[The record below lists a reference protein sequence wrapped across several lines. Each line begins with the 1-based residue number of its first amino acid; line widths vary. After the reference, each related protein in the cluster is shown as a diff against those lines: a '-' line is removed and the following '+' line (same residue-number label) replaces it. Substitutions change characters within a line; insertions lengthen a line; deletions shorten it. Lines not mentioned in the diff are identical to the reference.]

1 MLADGSIRYEVAVRD
16 GEDGEG
22 NRRGFPSKKE
32 AKLYERLAR
41 DCGFETKMVV
51 LDPAAAV
58 VADPERRKQAKELA
72 LLGGGAALAYG
83 ALRLGGV
90 SSVSKLVAPSVAGS
104 SAPVTSPTPST
115 PSDPAAGNNLVA
127 PSVLVDPAGAPPG
140 SIWYRADIGLLRYE
154 SGLFGT
160 LSVAVMDPVYGT
172 LWAQPTEENIFEAP
186 ILVLGLAKYD
196 ILSMTEGGLGIVPNN
211 DFAVTTFNNVLD
223 DTYGNMKAYGTMT
236 ASSYYGELGTA
247 TLATYPFLFGV
258 FAPGQVLYFD
268 GSDWVNEALSSVA
281 VTSLSAGNGISLS
294 GSTGAVTVSAKLDG
308 TTLSLGSSGLSINLG
323 NANSWSAT
331 QTFTNLYPGIEMLGP
346 VSGPASTSSE
356 IAFLGWSGSASIG
369 VNLFADST
377 GSFKVG
383 QQGSPY
389 NTLLTVD
396 QSGNLNATGTV
407 TGSSFY
413 GELDTA
419 TLDSVAFSFTSL
431 TSGQVLYYNGS
442 DWINKTLSG
451 GGVSSLNGLTGA
463 VTLTTPNST
472 LSIGTS
478 GSDVTLDIN
487 LGNANSWS
495 ATQTF
500 GNYIS
505 IGGASLDVSSLSS
518 NEFLYY
524 NGSNWVNS
532 AELDVFELDGVAFSF
547 GSLTSGQVLYY
558 NGSNWINKTMGA
570 GGVTS
575 LNGLTGALTITT
587 PNSTLSVGTS
597 GSDVTIDINL
607 SNANTWAAA
616 QTFTKNDLL
625 LLGTGVGATTL
636 NSGLT
641 GGSSNTLTLPT
652 TPSDTLAALGTA
664 QEWTAA
670 QTFDSSDLL
679 VFNPAKTFKYT
690 IVASAIGG
698 NYNLTLPPIT
708 GNDTL
713 AALATAESWTATQ
726 TFGTNISFM
735 GAQLSG
741 STVANGLLY
750 YNGSNWI
757 AQALANGNGI
767 TVSGTTITAVIN
779 GTTLSLGAS
788 GLSLNLSNAN
798 LWSAVQTFGNNISF
812 GGATLNVTSLT
823 TGNILQYNGT
833 NWVNV
838 TAASIA
844 VVSSVSNS
852 DGSLSIS
859 PTTGAVVASLNVGNA
874 NTWTAVQ
881 TFGNNIS
888 IGGAQL
894 SVSGLAS
901 GNVLQYN
908 GSNWVNATV
917 ASLAVAWSSLAN
929 PTAALA
935 LTMGATYTTAFTL
948 QQTSGTGFTWTSSTL
963 TTGVLAAFASTGTAL
978 SGTVSLVT
986 IASTGANSN
995 TAVTA
1000 QGLNISVANTN
1011 ATSGTNV
1018 ALYLAASGAT
1028 TANTALELHAGQI
1041 LSDAAQVWA
1050 LKSNTASA
1058 LQITDGTNGYIT
1070 VNTQTATSGIN
1081 GVLIGVT
1088 NPTLVAAAGI
1098 GFWTFSVGATTVTL
1112 TGSTGVTNLYGIE
1125 AMFARPT
1132 ITDTSSVTVGIAS
1145 TVYIAGAPATG
1156 GSVTITNPYALYV
1169 SAGATY
1175 FGGNLAFNGT
1185 SLNIGTA
1192 SAYPATIY
1200 ANSLTLEGTPSIVW
1214 SGTSGNIGS
1223 SSNYP
1228 AIVYTNSVTFEGA
1241 TAALSGTYEI
1251 AGTPTVYSSLAWNGT
1266 SLNFGTSSNYPANL
1280 YGNLFTFEGSSAGLA
1295 GTYNIGGTPTLTA
1308 TLTFSAAQIF
1318 AAKANT
1324 ALAFKLTDGTNAYYT
1339 LNDQTGTVSTVTH
1352 TFNVGSAIT
1361 VSLAAGSTFSMVSL
1375 GNFTYTDSATTTV
1388 TALNGM
1394 MLNVGTPTI
1403 NQSGGAVTV
1412 TTASSVYIAAAPA
1425 AGGSVT
1431 ITNAY
1436 SLYVAGGTS
1445 YFGGNL
1451 TFNGTS
1457 LAIGT
1462 ASAYPGTIYGNT
1474 ITLEGTPAINFSG
1487 TSGTIGSAAA
1497 YPGTIYTGGITFEV
1511 GGLSGTYSI
1520 GGTATVTGTL
1530 TFSGNS
1536 PMTFT
1541 GSGVSNTVPSN
1552 VAWGFTLFTAGG
1564 QYFGLNTQ
1572 TGTDNTYNFL
1582 FQLGDTISYASAA
1595 GSSHYL
1601 VELAGLSLTL
1611 TGGTG
1616 VTALQGL
1623 ELYVGQPAVT
1633 SSSATT
1639 VTTASTLYIAGAP
1652 SAQGS
1657 VSITNKYA
1665 IYVDAGTSYFPN
1677 IMISVSGN
1685 IYMGGSA
1692 GTGNGLFFT
1701 SPAGQT
1707 LIQLTDYD
1715 STVAPS
1721 SFEING
1727 VTSSGSS
1734 FGTVF
1739 AVGTV
1744 ATASVVTAY
1753 NTLDDGSGNMT
1764 VVGTFS
1770 SHTINPSSDSSYSIG
1785 TNALRWV
1792 TVNVSSDLRIYLNA
1806 SDANPVFD
1814 ASYYSSTGGIIR
1826 FGVGGSTAVDT
1837 FLLRTGVGILS
1848 VEHTTG
1854 TSAIAFVAA
1863 AAGSSIRITGSS
1875 TGYTALATA
1884 NTGSS
1889 NYTATLPAYTG
1900 NVVVTTTSSPASGD
1914 ILYYNG
1920 SNWVD
1925 LAIGSANY
1933 LLTVISGAP
1942 SWQPAPA
1949 ASSLAWSALANP
1961 SATLSLT
1968 FPAADTTTFTF
1979 SATSQT
1985 PMTWQTSTLTT
1996 GTLFALTSTS
2006 AALSGT
2012 VPITSITVSGTN
2024 TNASAVAEG
2033 LAISVT
2039 NTGTTST
2046 NTALLLTASGASTNY
2061 AINIAAGG
2069 INSQAAQTWALK
2081 ANTATGLQIT
2091 DGTNSYITVN
2101 TQSATSGISAVTIS
2115 ATGPTIASSAGL
2127 TYTLFSPTSYTL
2139 TLTGTT
2145 TVTNIPGTNTYFTP
2159 TTITDVSTITVTTAS
2174 TVYIGGAPTA
2184 AGSVTI
2190 TNPYALYIN
2199 SGATYFGGNLV
2210 FTGTSST
2217 VGTSSA
2223 YPATTYLHTITL
2235 EGTGPSIAW
2244 SGTSGNIGSSS
2255 AYPATIYC
2263 GGLTFEAFGDSGG
2276 KLTMSPSGI
2285 LYLGTSAYSTYSFN
2299 GYSNTGT
2306 YGWYWEENAGS
2317 TGTTIYAAFAYA
2329 ALTLGSTSY
2338 YVSVGHTS
2346 ATSDSRLKPDFMD
2359 YAGDPLAELKAVRFG
2374 QYKTIKDAIGGGG
2387 RVYDHWKA
2395 GVAAETLPDSVRT
2408 LTQPPPGRPEYG
2420 SYYSVVQPHYDHW
2433 IVGVLKA
2440 QQAEIEELKARIE
2453 ELLEDKTKNARPAKR
2468 KSRRSAS

>member
-1 MLADGSIRYEVAVRD
+1 LLADGSIRYEVAVRD

-874 NTWTAVQ
+874 NTWTATQ
-881 TFGNNIS
+881 TFGNYISIGGGAFSISGLATGDIIYYNGSDWVNLAAGVANNGKLLEVVAGVPSWQSVSAGGVTSVSNSDGTLTISPTTGAVVASINEAHSNTWTVNQNFNSTVTFEGLASTPSAPASGYALLYAITEATHHRLAYESDEGIQLIITEDNALIGYWNSAGTLAAGNVVYANGQHSGVPIIFQAQANSTSTVPGIGVVIANIGHDVDGWLMQSGLLAGAIGVGSFSAGDRLWQDPATPGGVVNARPVWPNLAQPVGIVLQTSGSGSVLVNVSPFLGGLESGTINATFTIGPSTSQAVTLTSVGQTAQHTMTFPDTSTTLAGLSVAQTFTAVQTFSSFIAYSGANYTAAGLTQGTATAITTTVVYVTGGGATNGLILPTATDGTSVVVQNTLSNAVLIYPNSGANIDGGATNVATSLPASLGVTLTYQASSSTWWSTVDDVASGNGVTATHTAGGIVTVAANLNGTTLSVGASGLSLNLGNANSWSATQTFGNYIS
-888 IGGAQL
+888 IGGASLDVSSL
-894 SVSGLAS
+894 SSNEFLYYNGSNWVNSAELDVFELDGVAFSFGSLTSGQ
-901 GNVLQYN
+901 VLYYN

-1266 SLNFGTSSNYPANL
+1266 SLNFGTSS
-1280 YGNLFTFEGSSAGLA
+1280 
-1295 GTYNIGGTPTLTA
+1295 
-1308 TLTFSAAQIF
+1308 
-1318 AAKANT
+1318 
-1324 ALAFKLTDGTNAYYT
+1324 
-1339 LNDQTGTVSTVTH
+1339 
-1352 TFNVGSAIT
+1352 
-1361 VSLAAGSTFSMVSL
+1361 
-1375 GNFTYTDSATTTV
+1375 
-1388 TALNGM
+1388 
-1394 MLNVGTPTI
+1394 
-1403 NQSGGAVTV
+1403 
-1412 TTASSVYIAAAPA
+1412 
-1425 AGGSVT
+1425 
-1431 ITNAY
+1431 
-1436 SLYVAGGTS
+1436 
-1445 YFGGNL
+1445 
-1451 TFNGTS
+1451 
-1457 LAIGT
+1457 
-1462 ASAYPGTIYGNT
+1462 
-1474 ITLEGTPAINFSG
+1474 
-1487 TSGTIGSAAA
+1487 
-1497 YPGTIYTGGITFEV
+1497 
-1511 GGLSGTYSI
+1511 
-1520 GGTATVTGTL
+1520 
-1530 TFSGNS
+1530 
-1536 PMTFT
+1536 
-1541 GSGVSNTVPSN
+1541 
-1552 VAWGFTLFTAGG
+1552 
-1564 QYFGLNTQ
+1564 
-1572 TGTDNTYNFL
+1572 
-1582 FQLGDTISYASAA
+1582 
-1595 GSSHYL
+1595 
-1601 VELAGLSLTL
+1601 
-1611 TGGTG
+1611 
-1616 VTALQGL
+1616 
-1623 ELYVGQPAVT
+1623 
-1633 SSSATT
+1633 
-1639 VTTASTLYIAGAP
+1639 
-1652 SAQGS
+1652 
-1657 VSITNKYA
+1657 
-1665 IYVDAGTSYFPN
+1665 
-1677 IMISVSGN
+1677 
-1685 IYMGGSA
+1685 
-1692 GTGNGLFFT
+1692 
-1701 SPAGQT
+1701 
-1707 LIQLTDYD
+1707 
-1715 STVAPS
+1715 
-1721 SFEING
+1721 
-1727 VTSSGSS
+1727 
-1734 FGTVF
+1734 
-1739 AVGTV
+1739 
-1744 ATASVVTAY
+1744 
-1753 NTLDDGSGNMT
+1753 
-1764 VVGTFS
+1764 
-1770 SHTINPSSDSSYSIG
+1770 
-1785 TNALRWV
+1785 
-1792 TVNVSSDLRIYLNA
+1792 
-1806 SDANPVFD
+1806 
-1814 ASYYSSTGGIIR
+1814 
-1826 FGVGGSTAVDT
+1826 
-1837 FLLRTGVGILS
+1837 
-1848 VEHTTG
+1848 
-1854 TSAIAFVAA
+1854 
-1863 AAGSSIRITGSS
+1863 
-1875 TGYTALATA
+1875 
-1884 NTGSS
+1884 
-1889 NYTATLPAYTG
+1889 
-1900 NVVVTTTSSPASGD
+1900 
-1914 ILYYNG
+1914 
-1920 SNWVD
+1920 
-1925 LAIGSANY
+1925 
-1933 LLTVISGAP
+1933 
-1942 SWQPAPA
+1942 
-1949 ASSLAWSALANP
+1949 
-1961 SATLSLT
+1961 
-1968 FPAADTTTFTF
+1968 
-1979 SATSQT
+1979 
-1985 PMTWQTSTLTT
+1985 
-1996 GTLFALTSTS
+1996 
-2006 AALSGT
+2006 
-2012 VPITSITVSGTN
+2012 
-2024 TNASAVAEG
+2024 
-2033 LAISVT
+2033 
-2039 NTGTTST
+2039 
-2046 NTALLLTASGASTNY
+2046 
-2061 AINIAAGG
+2061 
-2069 INSQAAQTWALK
+2069 
-2081 ANTATGLQIT
+2081 
-2091 DGTNSYITVN
+2091 
-2101 TQSATSGISAVTIS
+2101 
-2115 ATGPTIASSAGL
+2115 
-2127 TYTLFSPTSYTL
+2127 
-2139 TLTGTT
+2139 
-2145 TVTNIPGTNTYFTP
+2145 
-2159 TTITDVSTITVTTAS
+2159 
-2174 TVYIGGAPTA
+2174 
-2184 AGSVTI
+2184 
-2190 TNPYALYIN
+2190 
-2199 SGATYFGGNLV
+2199 
-2210 FTGTSST
+2210 
-2217 VGTSSA
+2217 A

-2263 GGLTFEAFGDSGG
+2263 GGLTFEANGLAGTYTIGGTPTVSATVAVSGTSYTLGSSSAYFATIYAGALTLETSGG